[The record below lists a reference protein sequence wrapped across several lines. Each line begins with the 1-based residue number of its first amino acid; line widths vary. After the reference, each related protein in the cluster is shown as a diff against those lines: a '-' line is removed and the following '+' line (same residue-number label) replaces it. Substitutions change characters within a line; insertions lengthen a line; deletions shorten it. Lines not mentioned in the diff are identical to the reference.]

1 VRAES
6 AGEAKGSTFVIS
18 LPLATVTR
26 ADVMKPAPP
35 LARGDGEDC
44 AVPGVDLTGV
54 TVLVIDDDDDTRRLL
69 RTLLESCGAEVVTA
83 AGVAEAMAAIE
94 RARPS
99 VVLSDIEMPGEDG
112 YDFIR
117 RLRALPAER
126 GGRLPAAALTAYAR
140 SEDRR
145 RALQAGFQ
153 LHAAKPIEPVEL
165 LTILANLAGR
175 QA

>member
-1 VRAES
+1 
-6 AGEAKGSTFVIS
+6 
-18 LPLATVTR
+18 
-26 ADVMKPAPP
+26 
-35 LARGDGEDC
+35 
-44 AVPGVDLTGV
+44 
-54 TVLVIDDDDDTRRLL
+54 
-69 RTLLESCGAEVVTA
+69 
-83 AGVAEAMAAIE
+83 MAAIE